1 MTSIRPFRVMIR
13 NFSRPMV
20 VRFYD
25 HPMASRQE
33 S

>member
-1 MTSIRPFRVMIR
+1 MTLIRPFRVTIR
-13 NFSRPMV
+13 NSRRLMV